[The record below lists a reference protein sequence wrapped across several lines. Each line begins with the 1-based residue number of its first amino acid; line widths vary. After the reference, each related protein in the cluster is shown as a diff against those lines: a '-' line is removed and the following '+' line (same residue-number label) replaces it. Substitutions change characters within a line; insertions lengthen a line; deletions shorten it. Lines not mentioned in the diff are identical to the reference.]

1 MPVEKGDPNFEAPV
15 WSAIRPGVAHADDA
29 PIRQPET
36 ARPLHVQQE
45 ERNRVVGP
53 GELQAAAGERAGI
66 DLGARRVRDEPP
78 AVEAPGE
85 AAAAAR
91 GIDRVRVD
99 VDQIGRAPE
108 ERMAKRRVGFEP
120 RGELG
125 LVVGGDQHRLAHAN
139 RLEEPA
145 DDRAPGAGIGLVL
158 EGGDEAPRRRD
169 GLRVARALPHR
180 DRPLDC
186 RRERR
191 EVEVVEQRWQLAWP
205 GGHQRTGA
213 AQRAAGDREELD
225 RQRERARDHAA

>member
-1 MPVEKGDPNFEAPV
+1 MRADDRCARVLTHDETRERRRPQVGDRPGRDEARVGGDGSAGRQRDAEAADGRAVGQAKERVALVLGEDRRRLRWMVGQPGADRGQRRPARWQGTARDERLREAPV

-78 AVEAPGE
+78 AVEASGE

-99 VDQIGRAPE
+99 VDQIGRADGE
-108 ERMAKRRVGFEP
+108 TSRRV
-120 RGELG
+120 
-125 LVVGGDQHRLAHAN
+125 
-139 RLEEPA
+139 
-145 DDRAPGAGIGLVL
+145 
-158 EGGDEAPRRRD
+158 
-169 GLRVARALPHR
+169 
-180 DRPLDC
+180 
-186 RRERR
+186 
-191 EVEVVEQRWQLAWP
+191 
-205 GGHQRTGA
+205 
-213 AQRAAGDREELD
+213 
-225 RQRERARDHAA
+225 